1 MGRYTGPV
9 ARLSRR
15 YGVALHDGVEKVLTR
30 RPFAPGAHGPKQAQ
44 ARPRNSTYGLQLRE
58 KQKAKIMFGV
68 RERQFQNYF
77 EKATNMEGDTGA
89 SLVRLLETRLDN
101 VVYRLGFAQ
110 TRRQARQFVSHALF
124 LVNGKPL
131 NVPSYSVRVGD
142 QIALKE
148 TKKKKTMVTEMVKR
162 LETAR
167 MPSWLMADA
176 ASLSGKVLSMP
187 TADELKQEVFD
198 PKMIVEFYSR

>member
-15 YGVALHDGVEKVLTR
+15 YGVVLHDGVEKVLTR
-30 RPFAPGAHGPKQAQ
+30 RPFAPGVHGPKQAQ
-44 ARPRNSTYGLQLRE
+44 GRSRVSGFGLQLRE

-68 RERQFQNYF
+68 RERQFRNYF
-77 EKATNMEGDTGA
+77 DKAIEMEGDTGL

-110 TRRQARQFVSHALF
+110 TRRQARQFVGHALF
-124 LVNGKPL
+124 TVNGRTL
-131 NVPSYSVRVGD
+131 NVPSYTVRIGD
-142 QIALKE
+142 VIALKDI
-148 TKKKKTMVTEMVKR
+148 KKKKGMVADMAKR
-162 LETAR
+162 LEAIKH
-167 MPSWLMADA
+167 PSWLTADA
-176 ASLSGKVLSMP
+176 AALTGKVLSMP

-198 PKMIVEFYSR
+198 PKLIVEFYSR

>member
-15 YGVALHDGVEKVLTR
+15 YGVALHDGVEKVLSR
-30 RPFAPGAHGPKQAQ
+30 RPFAPGVHGPKQAQ
-44 ARPRNSTYGLQLRE
+44 ARPRTSVYGLQLRE
-58 KQKAKIMFGV
+58 KQKAKLMFGV

-77 EKATNMEGDTGA
+77 EKAMNTEGDTGL

-101 VVYRLGFAQ
+101 AVYRLGFAA
-110 TRRQARQFVSHALF
+110 TRRQARQFVTHALF

-131 NVPSYSVRVGD
+131 NVPSYTVRVGD
-142 QIALKE
+142 VIALKD
-148 TKKKKTMVTEMVKR
+148 TKKKKAMVADMVKR
-162 LETAR
+162 LEAAR

-176 ASLSGKVLSMP
+176 ATLSGKVLSMP

>member
-1 MGRYTGPV
+1 M
-9 ARLSRR
+9 SRR
-15 YGVALHDGVEKVLTR
+15 HGVALHDGVEKVLAR
-30 RPFAPGAHGPKQAQ
+30 RPFAPGVHGPKQAQ
-44 ARPRNSTYGLQLRE
+44 ARSRVSVYGLQLRE
-58 KQKAKIMFGV
+58 KQKAKLMFGV

-77 EKATNMEGDTGA
+77 DKAMNMEGDTGL

-101 VVYRLGFAQ
+101 VVYRLGFAS

-131 NVPSYSVRVGD
+131 NVPSYCVRIGD
-142 QIALKE
+142 VISLKD
-148 TKKKKTMVTEMVKR
+148 TKKKKGMIADMLKR
-162 LETAR
+162 LEAAR

-176 ASLSGKVLSMP
+176 AAFSGKVLSMP